1 MPLYTRGDFR
11 PPYSGMW
18 YEVNNI
24 ESLPSPAV
32 LVSAE
37 RVAANIE
44 ACISLAGSPERLRPH
59 VKTHKSSSVMRMHL
73 DRGITR
79 FKCATVAEAAMVATA
94 GSRDILLAYQ
104 PVGPAVDSLCAL
116 AGQFEN
122 TRFACLVDNSA
133 SLEAIE
139 RAAARAGVRLSV
151 YIDLDVGMHRTG
163 IEPGDAACELY
174 RAVHD
179 SEVLAA
185 GGMHAYDGHIRDND
199 ISIRRANA
207 RKSRELA
214 FALRDRLLS
223 EEMSVPEIVLGG
235 TPTFP
240 CHAAAYENG
249 VALSPGTYVYHDWG
263 YETHFPDLPF
273 EMAAVVFGRVISV
286 PRAGRFTVDIGSKA
300 IAADPEQP
308 RGLLLNMPEATAG
321 AQSEEHWV
329 FSVRE
334 ERTLSVGEPVFVWPR
349 HICPTI
355 AHHDAVAVCGA
366 NGEIAEWWN
375 TNSRGRSIHGN
386 T

>member
-1 MPLYTRGDFR
+1 
-11 PPYSGMW
+11 MW
-18 YEVNNI
+18 YEVNGI

-37 RVAANIE
+37 RVAGNIE

-59 VKTHKSSSVMRMHL
+59 VKTHKSSSIIRLHL

-79 FKCATVAEAAMVATA
+79 FKCATVAEAAMVASA

-104 PVGPAVDSLCAL
+104 PVGPAVDALCAV
-116 AGQFEN
+116 AVRYPN
-122 TRFACLVDNSA
+122 TRFACLVDNRS

-139 RAAARAGVRLSV
+139 RTGARIGVQLSV
-151 YIDLDVGMHRTG
+151 YMDLDVGMHRTG

-179 SEVLAA
+179 SEVLDA
-185 GGMHAYDGHIRDND
+185 GGIHAYDGHIHDSD
-199 ISIRRANA
+199 ITTRRANA
-207 RKSRELA
+207 RRSRELA

-223 EEMSVPEIVLGG
+223 EKMSVPEIVLGG

-240 CHAAAYENG
+240 CHAAAYEEG

-263 YETHFPDLPF
+263 YQTHYPDLPF
-273 EMAAVVFGRVISV
+273 DMAAVVFGRVISV

-308 RGLLLNMPEATAG
+308 RGLLLNMPEAKAG

-329 FSVRE
+329 FTAGE
-334 ERTLSVGEPVFVWPR
+334 EQTPSVGAPVFVWPR

-366 NGEIAEWWN
+366 DGEIAEWWN
-375 TNSRGRSIHGN
+375 TDARGRSN
-386 T
+386 LADT